1 MDLKSIRDYV
11 NSHPGGV
18 TIRMVDGTVN
28 RVPHRDY
35 IWLGP
40 RPEERSLRGTHSTS
54 FIVHTVNDE
63 MRLINA
69 LLVAEI
75 TGLKGNGNDHGGKG
89 KKGKTKRD

>member
-1 MDLKSIRDYV
+1 MI
-11 NSHPGGV
+11 
-18 TIRMVDGTVN
+18 DGTIY

-40 RPEERSLRGTHSTS
+40 KPEERSTRGMHSTS
-54 FIVHTVNDE
+54 FIVHTEKDE

-75 TGLKGNGNDHGGKG
+75 SKLKRDSNGKSHAA
-89 KKGKTKRD
+89 KKGKPRRD